1 METIYRDY
9 APKGVKFYYLYK
21 SLAHAELMGYVGPVT
36 LKERLMHIQ
45 EAKRT
50 LGTEISWLCDTMTN
64 DLKHAIGDASNSEY
78 VLDPQGKIVRMRNW
92 SQPAVLRKDLETLV
106 GPVSRPTQIADL
118 NMKVE
123 PPPKNAPTGI
133 VPRLKLEAKQYLP
146 LKTQV
151 QVAKSKHPF
160 YAKLRAEAGLAV
172 LRTGK
177 GKVYLGFFLDPL
189 YQVHWNNQVAPV
201 QYEIAAPKGMSVSPS
216 KAMGPKVKEPS
227 DADPREFLLEVDR
240 GKSTEPLPMKLH
252 YYACT
257 DTWCTRVTQEYLVSW
272 EPDRDGGWRLES
284 GQLDP
289 REFTSRKP

>member
-36 LKERLMHIQ
+36 LEERLMHVR

-50 LGTEISWLCDTMTN
+50 LGSEISWLCDTMNN

-92 SQPAVLRKDLETLV
+92 SQPAVLRKDLETLI
-106 GPVSRPTQIADL
+106 GPVSRPTQVADL
-118 NMKVE
+118 NLKVE
-123 PPPKNAPTGI
+123 PPPKNAPTGV
-133 VPRLKLEAKQYLP
+133 VPRLKLQAKQFLP
-146 LKTQV
+146 LKTQA

-160 YAKLRAEAGLAV
+160 YAKLRAEGDLN
-172 LRTGK
+172 LIRTGK

-189 YQVHWNNQVAPV
+189 YHVHWNNQIAPV
-201 QYEIAAPKGMSVSPS
+201 QYEIVGAKGVAVSPT
-216 KAMGPKVKEPS
+216 KAVGPKVKEPS
-227 DADPREFLLEVDR
+227 DADPREFLVEVNR
-240 GKSTEPLPMKLH
+240 GASTQPLQMKLH
-252 YYACT
+252 YFACT
-257 DTWCTRVTQEYLVSW
+257 DTWCTKVTQEYLVSW
-272 EPDRDGGWRLES
+272 EVDRDGGWRLDS